1 MGKKIGKIGLFG
13 GTFNPIHNGHLKVAL
28 EVSQRFRL
36 DKILFIPCYL
46 PPHKSSRDV
55 ASAADRLR
63 MVELAIAPFAQ
74 FEASSLE
81 VDRPE
86 TSYSIVTLERVKK
99 IYLEAKIYFI
109 VGIDAFLE
117 IKTWREYEKVLA
129 SCSFIVVS
137 RPGFHLEQA
146 ETVLESYW
154 KERMVIIG
162 PERKPKEEKGEFPQI
177 YLFPMDS
184 LDISARDIRGRR
196 QRGES
201 IAGLV
206 PEAVERYIFDKNLYS
221 HSEKND

>member
-1 MGKKIGKIGLFG
+1 MAKKVRQIGLFG

-28 EVSQRFRL
+28 EVSQHFKL
-36 DKILFIPCYL
+36 DKVLFIPCYL
-46 PPHKSSRDV
+46 PPHKSSRDI

-99 IYLEAKIYFI
+99 IYLGAKIYFI

-117 IKTWREYEKVLA
+117 IKTWREYERVLN

-137 RPGFHLEQA
+137 RPGFHLEEA
-146 ETVLESYW
+146 KTVLESYW
-154 KERMVIIG
+154 RERMVIIR
-162 PERKPKEEKGEFPQI
+162 PEVKLEEGKREFPQI
-177 YLFPMDS
+177 YLFPMNS
-184 LDISARDIRGRR
+184 LDISARDIRGKR

-201 IAGLV
+201 ISGLV
-206 PEAVERYIFDKNLYS
+206 PEAVEKYILEKNLYS
-221 HSEKND
+221 HCEGK